1 MTKCCIEFSYMSDLN
16 VSCFCCKGAEQETL
30 LFDYFWK
37 MSKPASRAFKELEKV
52 LYELG
57 AVSSKVVDDK
67 KAVNAKRS
75 VSGLTE
81 HAF

>member
-1 MTKCCIEFSYMSDLN
+1 
-16 VSCFCCKGAEQETL
+16 
-30 LFDYFWK
+30 

-57 AVSSKVVDDK
+57 AVSSKVVDDE